1 MGYVRGVRSHRQ
13 VITWALGAAGAIVLV
28 DVEVAVRPRP
38 KFSVPATYR
47 YTVPAA
53 RAALSAV
60 C

>member
-1 MGYVRGVRSHRQ
+1 MGP
-13 VITWALGAAGAIVLV
+13 AGEIVLV
-28 DVEVAVRPRP
+28 AVEVAVRPKP

-60 C
+60 CYYIIVARYLVCGMW